1 MMQSMGDVRSAAVV
15 LVTAM
20 TTGAVLAQRAAA
32 VTPAASA
39 TTTEAAPAPPS
50 SAGAPP
56 SPARDEDEHVDRE
69 DSRAS
74 EGSVANPYEEALPVA
89 HVQPA
94 RVAISV
100 PQRDGML
107 RLPGGRFVM
116 GSASG
121 WAPVNERP
129 ARPTT
134 VPPFWIDRTEVTVG
148 AYRAC
153 VDAGACARPERSSA
167 TCTFDADD
175 PDLPVSCVHWRD
187 ADGYCRFAGKRLPS
201 ETEWEYAARGPNA
214 VPFPWG
220 NTPACTSAVVLLN
233 VQSGKGCAPRPAR
246 VGTHPAGA
254 SVFGVQDMSGN
265 VEEWTSDWYAELV
278 GPSPRAGVAHVLRGG
293 GWLST
298 PSMSRTTSRDWG
310 SALEAGP
317 NVGLRCARDDP

>member
-1 MMQSMGDVRSAAVV
+1 MGDVRAAAVV

-32 VTPAASA
+32 LTPAASTPA
-39 TTTEAAPAPPS
+39 TAAAAAAPS
-50 SAGAPP
+50 SAGAPAPP
-56 SPARDEDEHVDRE
+56 SPARDEDEHPDR
-69 DSRAS
+69 DDARPS
-74 EGSVANPYEEALPVA
+74 EGSGANPYDEAAPVA

-121 WAPVNERP
+121 WAAVNERP
-129 ARPTT
+129 AHPAT

-201 ETEWEYAARGPNA
+201 EAEWEYAARGQNA
-214 VPFPWG
+214 LPFPWG
-220 NTPACTSAVVLLN
+220 TTPACANAVVLLN

-265 VEEWTSDWYAELV
+265 VEEWTSDWYAELL

-298 PSMSRTTSRDWG
+298 ATMSRTTSRDWG